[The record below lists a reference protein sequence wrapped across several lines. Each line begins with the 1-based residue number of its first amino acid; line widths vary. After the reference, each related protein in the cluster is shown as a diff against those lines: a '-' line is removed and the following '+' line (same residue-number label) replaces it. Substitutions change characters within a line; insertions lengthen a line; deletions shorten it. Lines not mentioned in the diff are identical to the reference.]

1 MLRRLCRTS
10 ISPDSCVRQSE
21 GFITRRGGAASIA
34 AKFVPRVSVV
44 APPLALI
51 AVAALAY
58 VAWRTWRRRMF
69 LRAVAMSRIDAAEL
83 KALFEGGHD
92 LRRD

>member
-1 MLRRLCRTS
+1 MGVGRVFS
-10 ISPDSCVRQSE
+10 VQVRQVLDLLAAE
-21 GFITRRGGAASIA
+21 GG
-34 AKFVPRVSVV
+34 V
-44 APPLALI
+44 ALALI